1 MSDNYFDPDWREAVS
16 LPVKWTGER
25 WQYFFGDSI
34 PIKPGTLAELRLS
47 ADQITDPEF
56 RRRVTRT
63 LRVQV
68 LPEGASLLVALSDRN
83 CEGDPKTFP
92 QPRPIAVPLGTT
104 RFVEVRL
111 GPVESKGTPRT
122 SREPGELQE
131 TGGLFL
137 KLKGDERRELSTA
150 SVLMPEGVRPASARS
165 LNHAFTLLSQA
176 YEKHRIS
183 NTGNVYTRVFY
194 QDGDGAWYP
203 LNDLR
208 SATGDLAKRT
218 VLKALNIAVERAAAA
233 ARDDAGST

>member
-34 PIKPGTLAELRLS
+34 PIKPGTLAELRLC
-47 ADQITDPEF
+47 AEQITDLEF
-56 RRRVTRT
+56 RRRVTRK

-68 LPEGASLLVALSDRN
+68 LPEGAPLLVALSDRSYA
-83 CEGDPKTFP
+83 GDPKSFP

-111 GPVESKGTPRT
+111 GPKGPSPASKES
-122 SREPGELQE
+122 GEALE
-131 TGGLFL
+131 AGGLFL
-137 KLKGDERRELSTA
+137 KLKGDERRELSAA
-150 SVLMPEGVRPASARS
+150 SVLMPEGMSPAQACS

-183 NTGNVYTRVFY
+183 NTGNIYSRVFY

-208 SATGDLAKRT
+208 AATGDLAKRT
-218 VLKALNIAVERAAAA
+218 VLKALNTAVESAALEAQ
-233 ARDDAGST
+233 RLISGHVG